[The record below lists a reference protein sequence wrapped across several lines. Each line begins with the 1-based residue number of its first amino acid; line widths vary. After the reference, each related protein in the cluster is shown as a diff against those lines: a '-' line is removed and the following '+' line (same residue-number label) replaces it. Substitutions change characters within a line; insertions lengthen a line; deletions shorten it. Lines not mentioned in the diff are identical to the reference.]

1 MLSPEEIAAI
11 GVQVALAARSTEG
24 ACVSELCK
32 VAVKALAD
40 GPDLGR
46 AVTASASVPGVIV
59 GTIARHP
66 YMSAPSV
73 SKQVADALSR
83 SAGRDASALGVSP
96 DELAAALAPGHDPVT
111 AADAVAANL
120 KALAARD
127 NLAMGE
133 DARRTFV
140 SAVSRWVPAASR
152 GDMAY
157 EECARRIV
165 EECARRGVKVVDYAS
180 GRRTSIDVAARR
192 HVVTQVQQAA
202 ASRSLAASASMG
214 EGLVFVTSH
223 VGARP
228 SHREWQGKPFAAHGP
243 LTVDGVTYQDLA
255 EATGYGTPGGL
266 CGANCVVE
274 GTLVHGPEV
283 AAAYRREYS
292 GEVVTIRT
300 RRNHEVTVTPNHPV
314 LTTEG
319 WVPAHLIH
327 TGSHVFSACMP
338 DGVPVGVGPYE
349 NDVPARIEDKFEALG
364 DTFGVHTL
372 LGSAADFHGDGVA
385 DGDVDVVL
393 VDGGL
398 VGDGEPHGGEQ
409 APDDGLLGASWL
421 ARLGLAVRP
430 SDEVGVGA
438 LLSPDG
444 VVGGCT
450 EGLSLVCRHARES
463 RPHRGAPVLGGVSVL
478 GESLAYDHVPRA
490 HADRDFVLC
499 HSGLVEPDDLGVVKL
514 EPSPVGRKAELGEA
528 VANDLPGDSEL
539 GCDGFERESFV
550 VEPDEVVSV
559 DVNPFLRGH
568 VYNLQTRNGWYF
580 ANSIV
585 THNCRHSF
593 GPWLH
598 WQEPPYSRTPDEDAG
613 LDPDEAYKATQAQR
627 ANEREIRAAKLE
639 ADALREAGQDDAAA
653 RLRLGRAQ
661 ASQRKLL
668 ADHRW
673 LKRRPERET
682 AYGKDGRAVSVRPL
696 SRKALTKDAVLD
708 ATEGVYRAAGVSRSR
723 VERALSAAGF
733 DASKATKADAER
745 AVRLAV
751 GGIARE
757 DNAREAHDLIVS
769 GEYPLSV
776 RRHKQEEHIMG
787 TEARASRLHRIENGK
802 PVPSVVHMTADEA
815 GSLIR
820 RCSGTGVGRV
830 YHHKDGSV
838 TLKETCVHPDGAI
851 IGTYVNGLDG
861 MSTDTD
867 SFIIHYSKKHGAHIV
882 PARPSWEATGN
893 ARGA

>member
-11 GVQVALAARSTEG
+11 GIQVAIAARSTEG

-59 GTIARHP
+59 GTIARNP

-73 SKQVADALSR
+73 SRQVADALSR
-83 SAGRDASALGVSP
+83 SACRDASALGVSA
-96 DELAAALAPGHDPVT
+96 DELAAALAPGHDSVT

-133 DARRTFV
+133 DARRTLV

-152 GDMAY
+152 GEMAY
-157 EECARRIV
+157 EECVRRIV
-165 EECARRGVKVVDYAS
+165 EECAKRGVKVVDYAS

-319 WVPAHLIH
+319 WVPAHLVH
-327 TGSHVFSACMP
+327 AGSHVFSACMP

-364 DTFGVHTL
+364 DAFGVHTL

-398 VGDGEPHGGEQ
+398 VGDGESHGGEQ
-409 APDDGLLGASWL
+409 APDDGLLDASWF

-430 SDEVGVGA
+430 SDEVGVGT
-438 LLSPDG
+438 LLPPDSI
-444 VVGGCT
+444 VGGCT
-450 EGLSLVCRHARES
+450 EGSSLVCRHARES

-478 GESLAYDHVPRA
+478 GETLAYDHVPRA

-539 GCDGFERESFV
+539 GRDGFEREPFV

-559 DVNPFLRGH
+559 DVNPFFRGH

-593 GPWLH
+593 GPWMH
-598 WQEPPYSRTPDEDAG
+598 WQKPPYSHTPDEDAG

-627 ANEREIRAAKLE
+627 ANEREIRAAKME

-668 ADHRW
+668 ADNRW

-682 AYGKDGRAVSVRPL
+682 AYGKGGKAVSGRPLRVAKASSKPGGGMKRRDVKMAMECEKAMFVSQNTGDAKRNAENAILARNFSKVRPAGAYDVKCHG
-696 SRKALTKDAVLD
+696 SSTSVKCFNSEIDAKTL
-708 ATEGVYRAAGVSRSR
+708 AR
-723 VERALSAAGF
+723 VIRGRN
-733 DASKATKADAER
+733 DYDGGD
-745 AVRLAV
+745 VRLLACSTGKIDGKGSCIAQDLADRLGVTVTAPNGTLYVNPDGTFYV
-751 GGIARE
+751 GRHGNGSMVAF
-757 DNAREAHDLIVS
+757 VPS
-769 GEYPLSV
+769 GE
-776 RRHKQEEHIMG
+776 RR
-787 TEARASRLHRIENGK
+787 
-802 PVPSVVHMTADEA
+802 
-815 GSLIR
+815 
-820 RCSGTGVGRV
+820 
-830 YHHKDGSV
+830 
-838 TLKETCVHPDGAI
+838 
-851 IGTYVNGLDG
+851 
-861 MSTDTD
+861 
-867 SFIIHYSKKHGAHIV
+867 
-882 PARPSWEATGN
+882 
-893 ARGA
+893 

>member
-40 GPDLGR
+40 VPDLGR

-152 GDMAY
+152 GEMAY
-157 EECARRIV
+157 EECVRRIV
-165 EECARRGVKVVDYAS
+165 EECAKRGVKVVDYAS

-266 CGANCVVE
+266 CGANC
-274 GTLVHGPEV
+274 
-283 AAAYRREYS
+283 
-292 GEVVTIRT
+292 
-300 RRNHEVTVTPNHPV
+300 
-314 LTTEG
+314 
-319 WVPAHLIH
+319 
-327 TGSHVFSACMP
+327 
-338 DGVPVGVGPYE
+338 
-349 NDVPARIEDKFEALG
+349 
-364 DTFGVHTL
+364 
-372 LGSAADFHGDGVA
+372 
-385 DGDVDVVL
+385 
-393 VDGGL
+393 
-398 VGDGEPHGGEQ
+398 
-409 APDDGLLGASWL
+409 
-421 ARLGLAVRP
+421 
-430 SDEVGVGA
+430 
-438 LLSPDG
+438 
-444 VVGGCT
+444 
-450 EGLSLVCRHARES
+450 
-463 RPHRGAPVLGGVSVL
+463 
-478 GESLAYDHVPRA
+478 
-490 HADRDFVLC
+490 
-499 HSGLVEPDDLGVVKL
+499 
-514 EPSPVGRKAELGEA
+514 
-528 VANDLPGDSEL
+528 
-539 GCDGFERESFV
+539 
-550 VEPDEVVSV
+550 
-559 DVNPFLRGH
+559 
-568 VYNLQTRNGWYF
+568 
-580 ANSIV
+580 
-585 THNCRHSF
+585 RHSF
-593 GPWLH
+593 GPWMH

-627 ANEREIRAAKLE
+627 DNERAIRQAKLE

-668 ADHRW
+668 SDHRW

-696 SRKALTKDAVLD
+696 RKARKQSGAIY
-708 ATEGVYRAAGVSRSR
+708 G
-723 VERALSAAGF
+723 ALSDKNDPDGKKRDDHAKRF
-733 DASKATKADAER
+733 YEEMRNRDRESVSERIASNADVSKETARR
-745 AVRLAV
+745 AFEHVF
-751 GGIARE
+751 I
-757 DNAREAHDLIVS
+757 DKHDLEKGHTYFDPDYEMSESWQRLTSS
-769 GEYPLSV
+769 GATFDHDKILV
-776 RRHKQEEHIMG
+776 KH
-787 TEARASRLHRIENGK
+787 EAY
-802 PVPSVVHMTADEA
+802 EA
-815 GSLIR
+815 ELMRS
-820 RCSGTGVGRV
+820 
-830 YHHKDGSV
+830 
-838 TLKETCVHPDGAI
+838 
-851 IGTYVNGLDG
+851 GLDYN
-861 MSTDTD
+861 T
-867 SFIIHYSKKHGAHIV
+867 AH
-882 PARPSWEATGN
+882 AMAEKAGYNYAKALREWKESAGN
-893 ARGA
+893 A